1 MKLQKTEAGHQAFK
15 QRSPD
20 ISARQRSA
28 FILFDG
34 QRLLDEVL
42 VSTAGLGV
50 TRADILDL
58 VDKGFLQAPAE
69 AAGMAAVSPPAT
81 APGMAPGSTPQPSG
95 VDAPAQASVAAPAS
109 STPAERYQAAYPI
122 AIRITAKLG
131 LRGFKLNL
139 SVEGASG
146 YDDLVALVPA
156 IAKACN
162 PEDVRELRRALHIE

>member
-69 AAGMAAVSPPAT
+69 AAGMAAFSPPAAAAGT
-81 APGMAPGSTPQPSG
+81 ALQPSG
-95 VDAPAQASVAAPAS
+95 PDAPAEAPVAAPAS

-122 AIRITAKLG
+122 AIRITSKLG

>member
-1 MKLQKTEAGHQAFK
+1 MRLQKTEAGHQAFK

-42 VSTAGLGV
+42 ASTAGLGV
-50 TRADILDL
+50 TREDVLDL
-58 VDKGFLQAPAE
+58 VAKGFLLAPPTGIPPASVAEPAPAT
-69 AAGMAAVSPPAT
+69 GAVAEPT
-81 APGMAPGSTPQPSG
+81 T
-95 VDAPAQASVAAPAS
+95 VAAPAA
-109 STPAERYQAAYPI
+109 TPAELYQAAYPI
-122 AIRITAKLG
+122 AIRITSKLG

-139 SVEGASG
+139 SVEGAGG

-156 IAKACN
+156 IAKACS
-162 PEDVRELRRALHIE
+162 PEDVNELRRALHIG